1 MDSKSP
7 NFSAA
12 ETHALLEGVRCH
24 YRSLVGSFSSAKGG
38 EVSSK
43 MKKEIWAGI
52 TQHVNAMGFG
62 QKRTTEQ
69 LRFRW
74 KNLKARATKDH
85 AEAKNSQT
93 GNKPYKRGEYT
104 DIVLDIIGGEMSEA
118 LHGIQGVA
126 EDGEPVMTAENE
138 PSSETF
144 ILNLSPVIEGEGQSQ
159 VEPEGLVPTGPPER
173 GSKHPKKDDAYKV
186 LLQKETERAEVQIHL
201 AEEQLILAR
210 LQQTKARLEIRLL
223 KAKLG
228 QAGLS
233 TADEAD
239 DDDEEEE
246 ELIRRTTHE
255 NN

>member
-1 MDSKSP
+1 MSP
-7 NFSAA
+7 MGSGASGTSSQR
-12 ETHALLEGVRCH
+12 ETLHLVAMLCRTMQASIMLHA
-24 YRSLVGSFSSAKGG
+24 
-38 EVSSK
+38 
-43 MKKEIWAGI
+43 
-52 TQHVNAMGFG
+52 GF
-62 QKRTTEQ
+62 
-69 LRFRW
+69 
-74 KNLKARATKDH
+74 
-85 AEAKNSQT
+85 
-93 GNKPYKRGEYT
+93 
-104 DIVLDIIGGEMSEA
+104 VCM
-118 LHGIQGVA
+118 
-126 EDGEPVMTAENE
+126 
-138 PSSETF
+138 
-144 ILNLSPVIEGEGQSQ
+144 

-246 ELIRRTTHE
+246 LIRRTTHKK
-255 NN
+255 N

>member
-1 MDSKSP
+1 
-7 NFSAA
+7 
-12 ETHALLEGVRCH
+12 
-24 YRSLVGSFSSAKGG
+24 
-38 EVSSK
+38 
-43 MKKEIWAGI
+43 
-52 TQHVNAMGFG
+52 
-62 QKRTTEQ
+62 
-69 LRFRW
+69 
-74 KNLKARATKDH
+74 
-85 AEAKNSQT
+85 
-93 GNKPYKRGEYT
+93 
-104 DIVLDIIGGEMSEA
+104 
-118 LHGIQGVA
+118 
-126 EDGEPVMTAENE
+126 MTAESE

-239 DDDEEEE
+239 DDDEEEG
-246 ELIRRTTHE
+246 ELIRRTTH
-255 NN
+255 NKN